1 MSAATAHKPIVHF
14 VGSIPL
20 PDAETVFRT
29 LAAATTPHLKRLPD
43 GETGIRRTWIRF
55 LQQVL
60 ADNAAIEVA
69 SDVPSFKFTQWDGKL
84 LREIPRLRVKPGARL
99 DPATVKTRYADM
111 AIESWRLFDRLQ
123 QEGVIPAGVKF
134 QISLPTPIA
143 PTYNNMVPSDRPA
156 LIPVLTTHLLGEVA
170 AIAQALP
177 NDRIAL
183 QWDVCQEVIAWEGY
197 YEPGPVDFRKETIA
211 ELIAIGDGVPA
222 AIELGYHLCYGSPAD
237 EHVIQPKDAGI
248 MVEMTNAV
256 SAGVRRSIEFFHLPV
271 PEVAP
276 GNRALSRPRSSRRY
290 GWQRCSPR
298 CRPAPC
304 PGRRR
309 RHRMWYGA
317 RRSRAFSGAARSAR
331 ADRRTGNAGLII
343 MDNGAS
349 PRKDRTCHISHA
361 TQASS
366 MPLLTPPRLHS
377 LKLRRICGLGCPRR
391 TLMKP

>member
-1 MSAATAHKPIVHF
+1 M
-14 VGSIPL
+14 
-20 PDAETVFRT
+20 FRT
-29 LAAATTPHLKRLPD
+29 LAAATGPHLKRLPD

-60 ADNAAIEVA
+60 ADNPAIEVA

-99 DPATVKTRYADM
+99 DPATVKTGYADM
-111 AIESWRLFDRLQ
+111 AIELWRLFDRLQ

-143 PTYNNMVPSDRPA
+143 PTYNNMVPTDRPA
-156 LIPVLTTHLLGEVA
+156 LIPVLTTHLLREVA
-170 AIAQALP
+170 AIAKALP

-211 ELIAIGDGVPA
+211 ELVAIGDGVPA

-237 EHVIQPKDAGI
+237 EHVIQPKDAAI
-248 MVEMTNAV
+248 MVEMINAV

-271 PEVAP
+271 PKPRIDDDLFRTTRRAEVAP
-276 GNRALSRPRSSRRY
+276 GDRALSRPRSPRRY

-298 CRPAPC
+298 RRPAPC

-309 RHRMWYGA
+309 GHRMWYGA
-317 RRSRAFSGAARSAR
+317 RRSRAFSGAARSAC
-331 ADRRTGNAGLII
+331 ADRRAQSASIMARRRNAGYHSQAGATATVPAAPEAPAI
-343 MDNGAS
+343 DNGLPMIPPAS
-349 PRKDRTCHISHA
+349 REFWTGVVK
-361 TQASS
+361 
-366 MPLLTPPRLHS
+366 LLTISPPQANLVR
-377 LKLRRICGLGCPRR
+377 
-391 TLMKP
+391 